1 MRKTFSITDKAVLSK
16 LDRVD
21 NQSQYIQNLILKDIM
36 ASGEFEN
43 YEMTVNATIN
53 NILAQV
59 EDVVK
64 LMNEVKG
71 RS

>member
-16 LDRVD
+16 LERVD
-21 NQSQYIQNLILKDIM
+21 NQSQYIQQLILKDII
-36 ASGEFEN
+36 ASGEVED
-43 YEMTVNATIN
+43 YEMKVNATIN
-53 NILAQV
+53 TILAQV

-64 LMNEVKG
+64 LMKEVKG

>member
-16 LDRVD
+16 LERVD
-21 NQSQYIQNLILKDIM
+21 NQSQYIQQLILKDIIS
-36 ASGEFEN
+36 SGEVED

-53 NILAQV
+53 TILAQV

-64 LMNEVKG
+64 LMKEVKG

>member
-1 MRKTFSITDKAVLSK
+1 MRKTFSITDKAVLNK
-16 LDRVD
+16 LERVD
-21 NQSQYIQNLILKDIM
+21 NQSQYIQQLILKDII
-36 ASGEFEN
+36 ASGEVED
-43 YEMTVNATIN
+43 YEMKVNATIN

-64 LMNEVKG
+64 LMKEVKG